1 MSVHLACLTLLQ
13 RVSRVERTCS
23 TCEMAKPE
31 REFQAKLTKDCA
43 HQRTTCE
50 ACVVS
55 WIGSRIEDGE
65 WENIKCCEDCDG
77 TIAIADIP
85 KLLDSFPEIWESF
98 DRCALL
104 SILSGMP
111 NFRYCLAPGCTSGQE
126 HIGTPETH
134 PIFKCQACMVRSC
147 LVHEGPWHE
156 GQTCAEY
163 DEYRTRS
170 GRGNEGQTYAEYD
183 KARTRSERE
192 NLASEQAIQ
201 LLAKNCPGVK
211 DHTVKR
217 GDTEIQRRGYE
228 KTSWKKC
235 RSCKGIGKTRQ
246 AVQKSSRKP
255 VKAPEVRSRFET
267 PGDES
272 DGGEFFNAPE
282 IHNEEFFNT
291 PEIHNEEFFNTPE
304 IHNEEFFNTPEIHS
318 STPLLQA
325 PKEAKSPARRDC
337 STCAEEKPIAE
348 YGYKLTR
355 TCIHARGTC
364 QDCVVQ
370 WVEAKIE
377 EGEWNTIT
385 CPECDSLL
393 EYTDISQI
401 LSSTSASFQHYDD
414 LATKA
419 CLNSM
424 GEYRHCLSPTCKAG
438 QLHSGGADSPIFV
451 CRSCGH
457 KSCTIHDVPWH
468 EGEICTDYDT
478 RTAHAKQGA
487 ADNAA
492 SEAEVAKM
500 KACPKCKAP
509 FTKNGGCD
517 HMTCTRCRF
526 EFCHVCLGDYAMIR
540 ARGNAFHGEDCRYH
554 TMML

>member
-1 MSVHLACLTLLQ
+1 MNSLFAPNMEAPRLLQ
-13 RVSRVERTCS
+13 ISRYGSGYPLFSDSEDDGSNGPPAKRRKRPPVVKGAVKSRSGSIAAKSKNISRPKQKKALPRYQRCTK
-23 TCEMAKPE
+23 CEGRGK
-31 REFQAKLTKDCA
+31 
-43 HQRTTCE
+43 
-50 ACVVS
+50 
-55 WIGSRIEDGE
+55 
-65 WENIKCCEDCDG
+65 
-77 TIAIADIP
+77 
-85 KLLDSFPEIWESF
+85 
-98 DRCALL
+98 
-104 SILSGMP
+104 
-111 NFRYCLAPGCTSGQE
+111 
-126 HIGTPETH
+126 IGTTH
-134 PIFKCQACMVRSC
+134 S
-147 LVHEGPWHE
+147 
-156 GQTCAEY
+156 
-163 DEYRTRS
+163 
-170 GRGNEGQTYAEYD
+170 
-183 KARTRSERE
+183 
-192 NLASEQAIQ
+192 
-201 LLAKNCPGVK
+201 VK

-272 DGGEFFNAPE
+272 DGGEFFNA
-282 IHNEEFFNT
+282 

-500 KACPKCKAP
+500 KACVGLS
-509 FTKNGGCD
+509 F
-517 HMTCTRCRF
+517 
-526 EFCHVCLGDYAMIR
+526 AMFVW
-540 ARGNAFHGEDCRYH
+540 A
-554 TMML
+554 TTL